1 MKVTLAIAAAVLFVV
16 MATTVDAASECTPG
30 DTKKEDCNTCR
41 CTPTG
46 VWVCTRKGCVTKREA
61 DESSIVKREVQ
72 SCTPNSSFRIDC
84 NTCTCNSGGTSAS
97 CTLLGCLNSRR
108 RLVKCA
114 PGTTF
119 KDQCNVCRCSIDGRS
134 GSTVFDVRL
143 CEFQI

>member
-1 MKVTLAIAAAVLFVV
+1 MKVTLAIAAAALFVT

-61 DESSIVKREVQ
+61 EESPIVKREAQ
-72 SCTPNSSFRIDC
+72 RCTPNSTFKKDC
-84 NTCTCNSGGTSAS
+84 NTCTCNSSGTTAI
-97 CTLLGCLNSRR
+97 CTQLGCLSRGR
-108 RLVKCA
+108 RQVNCT

-119 KDQCNVCRCSIDGRS
+119 KDKCNTCRCSSNGRS
-134 GSTVFDVRL
+134 AACTLKACPPGSY
-143 CEFQI
+143 